1 MSARILVV
9 DDVEVNVR
17 LLEAKLSSEYFTVI
31 TASGGAEALRLARG
45 EHPDIILL
53 DVMMPEMD
61 GFEVCK
67 RLKADATTADIPVVM
82 VTALS
87 EVSDRVHGLQSGAD
101 DFLTKPVNDVALFAR
116 VRSLVRL
123 KRMMEE
129 WRLREEVYGRFDN
142 VIAEARR
149 AEDVSPARVVIWEE
163 MAFAADRLAEMLQGV
178 AQSVQRAT
186 SPDDLREKVD
196 GTTDLVIL
204 SLAGEQDA
212 LRLVAQLRGHEA
224 SRLVPILLVADGED
238 LQRLAKGLDLGA
250 NDYIVRPLDRNEI
263 TARARTQIR
272 RKRLQDQSAGQLP
285 AQSRAGAHRQPDR
298 PLQPPLSDGPSRRLD
313 GARRRG
319 RLGAGDADGRH
330 RLLQARQRQPWP
342 RLGRRRAPRGG
353 EPHRPPRAQLRPGRT
368 LRRRGVRRRSAGN
381 AAAVAAMVAE
391 RLRTVVAAKPI
402 ALSDRAGRDQRHHQH
417 RHRRDARGRDTAA
430 SMLQRADKALYEAQG
445 GAAATASRPSRD
457 PPGRPGLLSARP
469 GQRKGRSCRAAFMS
483 RTIRDPAT

>member
-31 TASGGAEALRLARG
+31 TASGGAEALRLARA

-61 GFEVCK
+61 GFEVCT
-67 RLKADATTADIPVVM
+67 RLKADPNTADIPVVM

-142 VIAEARR
+142 VIADPRR
-149 AEDVSPARVVIWEE
+149 AEDTSHARVVIWEE
-163 MAFAADRLAEMLQGV
+163 MSFAADRLAEMLQGV

-186 SPDDLREKVD
+186 SPEDLREKVD
-196 GTTDLVIL
+196 AATDLVIL
-204 SLAGEQDA
+204 SLSGQQDA
-212 LRLVAQLRGHEA
+212 LRLVAQLRGNEA
-224 SRLVPILLVADGED
+224 SRLVPILLVADSED
-238 LQRLAKGLDLGA
+238 LSRLAKGLDLGA

-272 RKRLQDQSAGQLP
+272 RKRLQDQLQDNYQRSLALALTDSLTGLYN
-285 AQSRAGAHRQPDR
+285 RRYLLAH
-298 PLQPPLSDGPSRRLD
+298 LD
-313 GARRRG
+313 GLMVRAAEGTQGPALLMLDIDYFKRVNDNHG
-319 RLGAGDADGRH
+319 HASGDAVLREVASRVARH
-330 RLLQARQRQPWP
+330 VRSFDLVARY
-342 RLGRRRAPRGG
+342 GG
-353 EPHRPPRAQLRPGRT
+353 EEFVVVMPETQL
-368 LRRRGVRRRSAGN
+368 
-381 AAAVAAMVAE
+381 AVAAMVAE
-391 RLRTVVAAKPI
+391 RLRTVVAQKPI
-402 ALSDRAGRDQRHHQH
+402 AHADGQGEIDVTISIGIAVTREGGDN
-417 RHRRDARGRDTAA
+417 AA
-430 SMLQRADKALYEAQG
+430 AMLQRADKALYEA
-445 GAAATASRPSRD
+445 
-457 PPGRPGLLSARP
+457 
-469 GQRKGRSCRAAFMS
+469 KGRGRNCVAGSVTEILPISQAS
-483 RTIRDPAT
+483 